1 VVWSTDRQPAEQA
14 GRRPDRAWKGSAS
27 RAAVIWA
34 VAVMAVAGCGNQTVS
49 GPQHRAAATT
59 TVVASGAAHAPPVP
73 DGDWSQFDDSP
84 QRSGVGPATTGITA
98 RSLHRLK
105 ARTVRLP
112 GTVDASAVVQHGLHI
127 DGRSRDVAFVTTS
140 YGITLAIDAGT
151 GRILWIHKPA
161 GTGQIEGSAQITNST
176 PILDPS
182 GRYIYVPT
190 ATGSVQKLAVVTG
203 QVVWSARFT
212 LDPSHE
218 KLASSL
224 NIGDGA
230 LIVVNDGFIGD
241 IPPYQGHVAMFS
253 LATGRL
259 LHEFNSLC
267 SNRVGLIRPASC
279 PYSDSGIWGRAG
291 AVVEPDGDILVTTS
305 NGQSDATVSF
315 NGRTNWSDSVLEL
328 SPALKLLHNWTPADQ
343 LRLTQQDLDLGSTS
357 PALLPA
363 TDGLHL
369 AVQGGKAGVLD
380 LLNLDR
386 LDGTTGPAGPRTGGQ
401 LQQINDPGTTD
412 LFTAPAVWRHGRRT
426 YVFVADDDGTGAYVL
441 NAENRLSVLWSDDTP
456 GTSPVVAG
464 GLLYIYDP
472 SGSLVIRSPSSGRRL
487 DSLAAPSGHW
497 NSPVV
502 VGGRIILPVGSAN
515 AHSTSGAL
523 ELYHLPGR

>member
-1 VVWSTDRQPAEQA
+1 MNSLRA
-14 GRRPDRAWKGSAS
+14 GRRGALTGL
-27 RAAVIWA
+27 
-34 VAVMAVAGCGNQTVS
+34 VATLALAGCGTQS
-49 GPQHRAAATT
+49 GTRPARRVVRTAAVVTTSTPARATTPAARRPTQRAAKSAAT
-59 TVVASGAAHAPPVP
+59 VP
-73 DGDWSQFDDSP
+73 DASWGQFDDSA

-98 RSLHRLK
+98 TTLHELRT
-105 ARTVRLP
+105 RTVALP
-112 GTVDASAVVQHGLHI
+112 GTVDASAVVEHGLRI
-127 DGRSRDVAFVTTS
+127 RGQRRDVAFATTS
-140 YGITLAIDAGT
+140 YGITVAINVGT
-151 GRILWIHKPA
+151 GKILWTHVPA
-161 GTGQIEGSAQITNST
+161 GTRQIEGSAQITNST

-182 GRYIYVPT
+182 GHDVYVPT
-190 ATGSVQKLAVVTG
+190 ATGSVEKLAAATG
-203 QVVWSARFT
+203 RVVWSARFT

-253 LATGRL
+253 LATGKL
-259 LHEFNSLC
+259 LHVFNTLC
-267 SNRVGLIRPASC
+267 SNRVGLIAPASC
-279 PYSDSGIWGRAG
+279 PYTDSGIWGRAG

-305 NGQSDATVSF
+305 NGRSNATVSF

-328 SPALKLLHNWTPADQ
+328 SPTLKLLHNWTPADQ
-343 LRLTQQDLDLGSTS
+343 LQLTQQDLDLGSSS
-357 PALLPA
+357 PVLLPV

-369 AVQGGKAGVLD
+369 AVQGGKLGVLD

-412 LFTAPAVWRHGRRT
+412 LFTAPAVWSHGGRT
-426 YVFVADDDGTGAYVL
+426 YVFVADNSGTAAYVL
-441 NAENRLSVLWSDDTP
+441 NARHRLAPLWSHPTP

-464 GLLYIYDP
+464 GLLYTYDP
-472 SGSLVIRSPSSGRRL
+472 SGSLIVRDPRSGAEL

-497 NSPVV
+497 NSPIV
-502 VGGRIILPVGSAN
+502 VGGRIILPVGNAN
-515 AHSTSGAL
+515 ARSTTGTL
-523 ELYHLPGR
+523 NVYHLPGR